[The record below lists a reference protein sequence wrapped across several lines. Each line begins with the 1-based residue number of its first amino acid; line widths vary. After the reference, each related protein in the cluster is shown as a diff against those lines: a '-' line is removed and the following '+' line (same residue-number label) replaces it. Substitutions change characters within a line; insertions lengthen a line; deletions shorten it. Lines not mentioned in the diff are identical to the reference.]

1 MYGRGGGQVRR
12 ASRGSP
18 QFSTG
23 DGYAAHRNRGIVNP
37 QGMNAPVTTFSAD
50 PDELLR
56 RRLPPSPFTAAE
68 AEQRGVARRA
78 LYRLLGC
85 GAIVRPLRGVYVHAA
100 DDLDLEL
107 RMRCVAKV
115 CPPHCVATDR
125 TAAWMWGVDVYPWRD
140 RALPLPLDVFS
151 LRGKTRTRREDVRGG
166 QRDLGARDLIRAT
179 DGVQVTTPLRTALDL
194 ACGLN
199 RYEALAAVDALMR
212 AHGLTNEQLFTEIV
226 RFRGRRGVVQAREI
240 VALTTGLAESS
251 GESWTRLAIHD
262 DGLASPTPQVWVG
275 EAGQLLYRLD
285 LAYEHLRVAVE
296 YDGVEHHSDEVD
308 VEHDDRRRRWLEER
322 GWIVIVVRKEDL
334 SGARREAWLQA
345 LDTALRARSA
355 EVNRRRLS
363 LRPRS
368 TVSGVPE

>member
-1 MYGRGGGQVRR
+1 MDDLLTAIQ
-12 ASRGSP
+12 
-18 QFSTG
+18 
-23 DGYAAHRNRGIVNP
+23 
-37 QGMNAPVTTFSAD
+37 AD
-50 PDELLR
+50 PDDLLR
-56 RRLPPSPFTAAE
+56 GRLPPSPFTAVE
-68 AEQRGVARRA
+68 AEQRGVARRT
-78 LYRLLGC
+78 LYRLLAC
-85 GAIVRPLRGVYVHAA
+85 GAVVRPLRGVYVHAA

-151 LRGKTRTRREDVRGG
+151 LRGKSRTRRDDVRGG
-166 QRDLGARDLIRAT
+166 QRDLKARDLVRAAA
-179 DGVQVTTPLRTALDL
+179 GVQVTTPLRTALDL

-212 AHGLTNEQLFTEIV
+212 VHALTTEQLFAEIV

-240 VALTTGLAESS
+240 VALATGLSESS

-262 DGLASPTPQVWVG
+262 DGLARPTPQVWVG

-296 YDGVEHHSDEVD
+296 YDGEEHHSDDVD
-308 VEHDDRRRRWLEER
+308 VEHDERRRRWLEEQ
-322 GWIVIVVRKEDL
+322 GWVVIVVRKEDL
-334 SGARREAWLQA
+334 SGPRREAWLQA
-345 LDTALRARSA
+345 LDTALRVRSS
-355 EVNRRRLS
+355 EMKGRRLS
-363 LRPRS
+363 LRPS
-368 TVSGVPE
+368 HDAWGVHK